1 MKNQA
6 LHIVSFDNPYPPN
19 YGGVIDV
26 FYKIKALNAIG
37 YKIHLHC
44 FTKQIPSDCDVLQS
58 LCSEVFFYPINQNPF
73 FLFSSLPF
81 SVLSRSDVKLVEN
94 ILKTDAPILFDGLK
108 TTFVR

>member
-1 MKNQA
+1 
-6 LHIVSFDNPYPPN
+6 H
-19 YGGVIDV
+19 
-26 FYKIKALNAIG
+26 AIG

-108 TTFVR
+108 TTFVRNDVRLKSYKKFLRLHNIEHHYYRGIAV